1 MNTERRKH
9 RRSNIN
15 STAEITYYK
24 QVKMK
29 DQAAVVDISEGG
41 VSFLSPIMLSPGDEI
56 VFNLHNNDLN
66 FKGRVTRS
74 EANGNLHK
82 HGIEFAG
89 VSEHEKNTLMEQI
102 TEMRNKYCTF
112 PTKQQPKHVI
122 KF

>member
-1 MNTERRKH
+1 MNAERRKH

-15 STAEITYYK
+15 STGDITYYK

-41 VSFLSPIMLSPGDEI
+41 VSFLSPIMLSPGDKI

-66 FKGRVTRS
+66 FEGRVTRS

-82 HGIEFAG
+82 HGIAFDNI
-89 VSEHEKNTLMEQI
+89 SDHEKNRLMEQI
-102 TEMRNKYCTF
+102 AEMRNKYCSF
-112 PTKQQPKHVI
+112 PTSRQPKHI
-122 KF
+122 IEF